1 MTAVKKKRRLD
12 SRSDLPLV
20 YDQYKP
26 ELEGYIRHRVDS
38 AEDTEDILQDV
49 FYKLT
54 KTDLQENPIEYLSA
68 WLYQA
73 VTNRIIDRRRKKR
86 EQALP
91 ETRQENEDDYFLD
104 SLSDFLADD
113 GNDPEIM
120 FRNELIREEIELAL
134 SELPPEQR
142 SVFELTEYDGIPY
155 GGYYTQKQIREI
167 VRYAAE
173 RHIEVI
179 PEIEMPGHG
188 LAALTAYPWLGCTGG
203 PYAVW
208 THWGISD
215 DVYCAGK
222 ETTFEFIEKVLTEVL
237 ALFPS
242 KLIHIGGDE
251 CPKGR
256 WKACP
261 LCQQRIREEGLK
273 DEYQLQ
279 SYFIHRIERWMHAH
293 GREIIGWDEILEGG
307 VTPTATVMS
316 WRGTEGGI
324 EAAKL
329 GNRVIMAPRFY
340 FYLDYYQTSD
350 PESNGEPLSI
360 GRNIPIRK
368 LYGYD
373 PFDELDEA
381 QGRNI
386 LGIQA
391 NLWTEYVA
399 TMDHAEYMLLPRL
412 AAMSEVA
419 WAPRGRDYDDFVRR
433 LGSLRRLYDRA
444 GYRYADFVFRGVE

>member
-120 FRNELIREEIELAL
+120 FRNELIREEIELTL

-155 GGYYTQKQIREI
+155 KEIAETTGVPVPTLLSRKHYAIGHLRKRLQQLYREI
-167 VRYAAE
+167 VAR
-173 RHIEVI
+173 
-179 PEIEMPGHG
+179 
-188 LAALTAYPWLGCTGG
+188 
-203 PYAVW
+203 
-208 THWGISD
+208 
-215 DVYCAGK
+215 
-222 ETTFEFIEKVLTEVL
+222 
-237 ALFPS
+237 
-242 KLIHIGGDE
+242 
-251 CPKGR
+251 
-256 WKACP
+256 
-261 LCQQRIREEGLK
+261 
-273 DEYQLQ
+273 
-279 SYFIHRIERWMHAH
+279 
-293 GREIIGWDEILEGG
+293 
-307 VTPTATVMS
+307 
-316 WRGTEGGI
+316 
-324 EAAKL
+324 
-329 GNRVIMAPRFY
+329 
-340 FYLDYYQTSD
+340 
-350 PESNGEPLSI
+350 
-360 GRNIPIRK
+360 
-368 LYGYD
+368 
-373 PFDELDEA
+373 
-381 QGRNI
+381 
-386 LGIQA
+386 
-391 NLWTEYVA
+391 
-399 TMDHAEYMLLPRL
+399 
-412 AAMSEVA
+412 
-419 WAPRGRDYDDFVRR
+419 
-433 LGSLRRLYDRA
+433 
-444 GYRYADFVFRGVE
+444 

>member
-155 GGYYTQKQIREI
+155 KEIAETLRDRPPPQK
-167 VRYAAE
+167 ATT
-173 RHIEVI
+173 
-179 PEIEMPGHG
+179 
-188 LAALTAYPWLGCTGG
+188 ALP
-203 PYAVW
+203 
-208 THWGISD
+208 
-215 DVYCAGK
+215 
-222 ETTFEFIEKVLTEVL
+222 
-237 ALFPS
+237 
-242 KLIHIGGDE
+242 
-251 CPKGR
+251 
-256 WKACP
+256 
-261 LCQQRIREEGLK
+261 
-273 DEYQLQ
+273 
-279 SYFIHRIERWMHAH
+279 
-293 GREIIGWDEILEGG
+293 
-307 VTPTATVMS
+307 
-316 WRGTEGGI
+316 
-324 EAAKL
+324 
-329 GNRVIMAPRFY
+329 GNRPPIADR
-340 FYLDYYQTSD
+340 
-350 PESNGEPLSI
+350 
-360 GRNIPIRK
+360 RNEPIRQN
-368 LYGYD
+368 D
-373 PFDELDEA
+373 
-381 QGRNI
+381 
-386 LGIQA
+386 GIA
-391 NLWTEYVA
+391 F
-399 TMDHAEYMLLPRL
+399 RC
-412 AAMSEVA
+412 
-419 WAPRGRDYDDFVRR
+419 APPSA
-433 LGSLRRLYDRA
+433 LK
-444 GYRYADFVFRGVE
+444 